1 MKISPGDCRTEQFPY
16 LLATQ
21 LVLKYNL
28 YIGETVISEKQITYV
43 TTSVEETIR
52 LGQRL
57 GDLLSEGDVVALVG
71 ELGSGK
77 TWFTKGLALG
87 LGVSAETI
95 VTSPS
100 FTLVNEYKGRHTIHH
115 MDFYRLE
122 NLPEVL
128 SAGLEEYLHN
138 RGVVVLEWADRW
150 PEILPEERV
159 MVKFLIMDECR
170 REITFF
176 GHHRRALE
184 IIEAFE
190 QGGRGNIGT

>member
-1 MKISPGDCRTEQFPY
+1 M
-16 LLATQ
+16 
-21 LVLKYNL
+21 LKYDFH
-28 YIGETVISEKQITYV
+28 IGETVISEKQITYV
-43 TTSVEETIR
+43 TTSDEETIR
-52 LGQRL
+52 LGQSL

-87 LGVSAETI
+87 LGVSPDTI

-100 FTLVNEYKGRHTIHH
+100 FTLVNEYKGRYTFYH

-138 RGVVVLEWADRW
+138 SGVVVLEWADRW
-150 PEILPEERV
+150 PEILPERRV
-159 MVKFLIMDECR
+159 MVKFLIMDERR
-170 REITFF
+170 REITFSA
-176 GHHRRALE
+176 HHPRAVE

-190 QGGRGNIGT
+190 QGVRGSKCKRQLTVAE

>member
-1 MKISPGDCRTEQFPY
+1 MIP
-16 LLATQ
+16 
-21 LVLKYNL
+21 
-28 YIGETVISEKQITYV
+28 EKQITYV
-43 TTSVEETIR
+43 TTSDEETIR

-87 LGVSAETI
+87 LGVSPDTI

-100 FTLVNEYKGRHTIHH
+100 FTLVNEYKGRYTFYH

-128 SAGLEEYLHN
+128 SAGLEEYLHDS
-138 RGVVVLEWADRW
+138 GVVAFEWADRW
-150 PEILPEERV
+150 PEILPDKRV
-159 MVKFLIMDECR
+159 MVKFLIIDDRR
-170 REITFF
+170 REITLS
-176 GHHRRALE
+176 GYDPRALE
-184 IIEAFE
+184 IIEDLE
-190 QGGRGNIGT
+190 EEGTY

>member
-1 MKISPGDCRTEQFPY
+1 MS
-16 LLATQ
+16 ATQ
-21 LVLKYNL
+21 LVLKYDL
-28 YIGETVISEKQITYV
+28 YIGENLISEKQITYV

-77 TWFTKGLALG
+77 TCFTKGLALG
-87 LGVSAETI
+87 LGLSPDTI

-100 FTLVNEYKGRHTIHH
+100 FTLVNEYKGRYTFYH

-128 SAGLEEYLHN
+128 SAGLEEYLHD

-150 PEILPEERV
+150 PEILPEKRV
-159 MVKFLIMDECR
+159 MVQFSIMDEQR
-170 REITFF
+170 REITFSA
-176 GHHRRALE
+176 HHPRALE
-184 IIEAFE
+184 IIEAFG
-190 QGGRGNIGT
+190 QGMSA